1 MLEITTFHPET
12 PISQSIV
19 FGDSFGGGHTKDPKG
34 KEGGN
39 VFISSARWLRGW
51 RPAWQKNE
59 EILGKKFPK
68 F

>member
-39 VFISSARWLRGW
+39 VFISSARWLRG
-51 RPAWQKNE
+51 
-59 EILGKKFPK
+59 
-68 F
+68 